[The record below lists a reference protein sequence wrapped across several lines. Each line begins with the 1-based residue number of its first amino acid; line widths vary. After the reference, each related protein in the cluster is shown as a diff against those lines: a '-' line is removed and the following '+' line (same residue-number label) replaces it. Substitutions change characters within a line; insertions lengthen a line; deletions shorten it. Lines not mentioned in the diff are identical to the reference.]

1 MTSSYTLPA
10 DVWGDVRR
18 RYGGGSSYVVENAK
32 IMKIAE
38 FLDPPFPVPKRL
50 SARYVEPF
58 FFTPADRQKPN
69 REVSNKDFKINR
81 LFQKLRVEGEP

>member
-1 MTSSYTLPA
+1 M
-10 DVWGDVRR
+10 
-18 RYGGGSSYVVENAK
+18 ENAK

-50 SARYVEPF
+50 SAKYIEPF

-69 REVSNKDFKINR
+69 REVSSKVFKINR
-81 LFQKLRVEGEP
+81 LFQKLRIDDEP